1 LVFSCRFSVRRV
13 VLLAVLTGKR
23 VDRKTGRL
31 NELAPCISQ
40 LEPCNLIVNRSII
53 LSVNWRIG
61 ELKNMYSLIL
71 VFTVIIISGLIAF
84 VGDWVGLK
92 IGKRR
97 VTIFGLR
104 PHSTAIFITIISG
117 ILIAI
122 ITVTILAISSNDV
135 RTALFGME
143 ELKEKL
149 SYLSREVESRN
160 TQLSSTKEDLKKKT
174 TQLQEMEE
182 KYQKLSEDI
191 INKTGQLEELLIIRE
206 GLIEEKDKLTKEVEE
221 LNATI
226 KALYSGIAWIRE
238 GEVIFGSD
246 EQIALTIIQSQRPI
260 EEIKEELIK
269 FINEASNKVL
279 AMGAKKDERTN
290 QVFIIA
296 QEEFE
301 EIAQKIYDG
310 DKEMIVRLLSSIN
323 VVKEEPIVAHFKIL
337 ENKLIFKIDEEI
349 ISEEIESSEVPG
361 DVEKELLSL
370 LRKVNISAV
379 EKGIIPDPKTS
390 FVGSVSAVNLYDT
403 VRTIIES
410 STTMK
415 VTVISVYDTWRTGPL
430 RVRMEAKPISSPNPL
445 ASD

>member
-1 LVFSCRFSVRRV
+1 
-13 VLLAVLTGKR
+13 
-23 VDRKTGRL
+23 
-31 NELAPCISQ
+31 
-40 LEPCNLIVNRSII
+40 
-53 LSVNWRIG
+53 
-61 ELKNMYSLIL
+61 MYSLIL
-71 VFTVIIISGLIAF
+71 ISILIVISGLIAF

-92 IGKRR
+92 IGKKR

-143 ELKEKL
+143 ELKGKL
-149 SYLSREVESRN
+149 SYLSREVELRN
-160 TQLSSTKEDLKKKT
+160 MQLSSTKEDLKEKT

-191 INKTGQLEELLIIRE
+191 KNKTGQLEELLIIRE

-238 GEVIFGSD
+238 GEVIFGSE
-246 EQIALTIIQSQRPI
+246 EQIALTIIQGQRPI
-260 EEIKEELIK
+260 EEIKEELIR
-269 FINEASNKVL
+269 FLNEASNKAL
-279 AMGAKKDERTN
+279 AMGAKKNERTN

-296 QEEFE
+296 QDEFE
-301 EIAQKIYDG
+301 DIAQEIYNS

-323 VVKEEPIVAHFKIL
+323 VVKGEPIVAHFKIL

-349 ISEEIESSEVPG
+349 IFEEVKSSEVPG
-361 DVEKELLSL
+361 DVEKELLTL
-370 LRKVNISAV
+370 LRKVNILAV
-379 EKGIIPDPKTS
+379 EKGIIPDPKSS
-390 FVGSVSAVNLYDT
+390 FVGSISAVNLYDT
-403 VRTIIES
+403 VKTIVES
-410 STTMK
+410 GTIMK
-415 VTVISVYDTWRTGPL
+415 VSVISVYDTWSTGPL
-430 RVRMEAKPISSPNPL
+430 RVRMEANPISSLNPL
-445 ASD
+445 TSD

>member
-1 LVFSCRFSVRRV
+1 MY
-13 VLLAVLTGKR
+13 
-23 VDRKTGRL
+23 
-31 NELAPCISQ
+31 
-40 LEPCNLIVNRSII
+40 NLI
-53 LSVNWRIG
+53 L
-61 ELKNMYSLIL
+61 L
-71 VFTVIIISGLIAF
+71 FTVIIISGLIAF

-92 IGKRR
+92 IGKKR

-122 ITVTILAISSNDV
+122 ITVTILSISSHDV

-149 SYLSREVESRN
+149 SYLSREVELRN
-160 TQLSSTKEDLKKKT
+160 TQLSSTKEDLKEKIT
-174 TQLQEMEE
+174 ELQEMEE
-182 KYQKLSEDI
+182 KYQELSEDI
-191 INKTGQLEELLIIRE
+191 KNKTGQLEELLIIRE

-221 LNATI
+221 LNAAI

-246 EQIALTIIQSQRPI
+246 EQIALTIIQGQRPI
-260 EEIKEELIK
+260 EEIKEELIR
-269 FINEASNKVL
+269 FINLASNKVL
-279 AMGAKKDERTN
+279 AMGAKKNERTN

-296 QEEFE
+296 QDEFE
-301 EIAQKIYDG
+301 DITQKIYDS

-323 VVKEEPIVAHFKIL
+323 VVRGEPIVAHFKIL
-337 ENKLIFKIDEEI
+337 ENKLVFKIDEEI

-361 DVEKELLSL
+361 EVEKELLSL
-370 LRKVNISAV
+370 LRKVNILAV
-379 EKGIIPDPKTS
+379 ENGIIPDPKSS
-390 FVGSVSAVNLYDT
+390 FVGSISAVNLYNS
-403 VRTIIES
+403 VKTIVES

-415 VTVISVYDTWRTGPL
+415 VSIISIYDTWSTGPL
-430 RVRMEAKPISSPNPL
+430 RVRMEAKPISLSNPF

>member
-1 LVFSCRFSVRRV
+1 
-13 VLLAVLTGKR
+13 
-23 VDRKTGRL
+23 
-31 NELAPCISQ
+31 
-40 LEPCNLIVNRSII
+40 
-53 LSVNWRIG
+53 
-61 ELKNMYSLIL
+61 MYSLVL
-71 VFTVIIISGLIAF
+71 VFIVLIISGLIAF

-92 IGKRR
+92 IGKKR

-149 SYLSREVESRN
+149 SYLSREVELRN
-160 TQLSSTKEDLKKKT
+160 TQLSSTKEDLKEKT

-182 KYQKLSEDI
+182 KYQELSEDI
-191 INKTGQLEELLIIRE
+191 KNKTGQLEELLIIRE

-221 LNATI
+221 LNAAI

-246 EQIALTIIQSQRPI
+246 EQIALTIIQGQKPI
-260 EEIKEELIK
+260 EEIKEEL
-269 FINEASNKVL
+269 FGFLNEASNKVL
-279 AMGAKKDERTN
+279 AMGAKKNERTN

-301 EIAQKIYDG
+301 DITQKIYDS

-323 VVKEEPIVAHFKIL
+323 VVRGEPIVAHFKTL
-337 ENKLIFKIDEEI
+337 ENKLVFIIDEEI

-361 DVEKELLSL
+361 EVEKALLSL
-370 LRKVNISAV
+370 LRKVNIIAV
-379 EKGIIPDPKTS
+379 EKGVIPDPKTS
-390 FVGSVSAVNLYDT
+390 FVGTVSAVNLYDT
-403 VRTIIES
+403 VKTIVES
-410 STTMK
+410 GIITK
-415 VTVISVYDTWRTGPL
+415 VSVISVYDTWSTGPL
-430 RVRMEAKPISSPNPL
+430 RVRMEAKPISSLNL
-445 ASD
+445 